1 MTAPTGPSSV
11 EALEKALNELLL
23 RGKALEAFERFYA
36 DEIEIQDNDSP
47 PVVGKQAN
55 RAREQ
60 AFFNAIEQ
68 LHRVELL
75 GWAVNGDRSYSEWIY
90 EFTLRGGERLRMCE
104 VSARRWRDG
113 QVVHERYYYKPG

>member
-1 MTAPTGPSSV
+1 METSV
-11 EALEKALNELLL
+11 DALEQALNKLLL
-23 RGKALEAFERFYA
+23 AGKALEAFERFYA
-36 DEIEIQDNDSP
+36 EDIEIQDNDSP

-60 AFFNAIEQ
+60 AFFNAIDK

-90 EFTLRGGERLRMCE
+90 EFTLRGGGRERMCE

-113 QVVHERYYYKPG
+113 KVAHERYYYKPG